1 MMKYPYMLINI
12 NLSAITKNDKRFN
25 ATDDR
30 INII

>member
-1 MMKYPYMLINI
+1 
-12 NLSAITKNDKRFN
+12 LSTITKNDKRFN

>member
-1 MMKYPYMLINI
+1 
-12 NLSAITKNDKRFN
+12 STITKNDKRFN

>member
-1 MMKYPYMLINI
+1 T
-12 NLSAITKNDKRFN
+12 ITKNDKRFN

>member
-1 MMKYPYMLINI
+1 NI
-12 NLSAITKNDKRFN
+12 NLSTITKNDKRFN

>member
-1 MMKYPYMLINI
+1 MKFAINI
-12 NLSAITKNDKRFN
+12 NLSTITKNDKRFN

>member
-1 MMKYPYMLINI
+1 LINI
-12 NLSAITKNDKRFN
+12 NLSTITKNDKRFN

>member
-1 MMKYPYMLINI
+1 
-12 NLSAITKNDKRFN
+12 NLSTITKNDKRFN

>member
-1 MMKYPYMLINI
+1 MYAVRIYINK
-12 NLSAITKNDKRFN
+12 NLSTITKNDKRFN

>member
-1 MMKYPYMLINI
+1 M
-12 NLSAITKNDKRFN
+12 NLSTITKNDKRFN

>member
-1 MMKYPYMLINI
+1 I
-12 NLSAITKNDKRFN
+12 NLSTITKNDKRFN